1 MTGHWCFT
9 QHLGTNYKHENDLHD
24 THRFNRN
31 PLHDLHTLSS
41 KHLYGS
47 PMYGPKM
54 PHGEEVERDPIH
66 ANGKN
71 GNHDSVLIINTL

>member
-1 MTGHWCFT
+1 
-9 QHLGTNYKHENDLHD
+9 
-24 THRFNRN
+24 
-31 PLHDLHTLSS
+31 
-41 KHLYGS
+41 
-47 PMYGPKM
+47 MYGPKM